1 MAKAWVL
8 HDVGDI
14 RYEDAEIPKPGT
26 GEVLLRVR
34 AAGICGSD
42 IPRIYD
48 TGAHRMPLIPGHE
61 FSAVVES
68 VGESVSGMWTGK
80 RVAVYPKIPCGKCG
94 ACLKGISDMCESY
107 DYVGSR
113 RDGAFAEYV
122 IAPAANLL
130 ELPDNVSFET
140 AAMLEPM
147 AVAANAV
154 RTGLGSAGQEEVGKM
169 SVSVCGLGT
178 IGMMVIML
186 LREMGCERI
195 YAIGN
200 KDTQK
205 SRVMSLGISEDCFCN
220 SRSENV
226 PAWVKDKS
234 GGGVDVYF
242 ECVGRNE
249 SGIYGL
255 QCVSPGGKIILVGNP
270 HSDMA
275 FSRNEYWEILRKQL
289 TLSGIWNSVFR
300 QSVPAGGAADDW
312 NYVLEKMGAGRI
324 TPERLISHRLKIK
337 ELEKGFRIM
346 RDTTEDYCKV
356 MMVQP

>member
-8 HDVGDI
+8 HDIGDI
-14 RYEDAEIPKPGT
+14 RYEDVEIPEPGT

-68 VGESVSGMWTGK
+68 VGESVSDTWTGK
-80 RVAVYPKIPCGKCG
+80 RVAVYPKIPCGKCS
-94 ACLKGISDMCESY
+94 ACLKGMSDMCGSY

-122 IAPAANLL
+122 TAPASNLL
-130 ELPDNVSFET
+130 ELPDNVSFEA

-154 RTGLGSAGQEEVGKM
+154 RTGMESAEEEVIENL
-169 SVSVCGLGT
+169 SVAVCGLGT

-186 LREMGCERI
+186 LREIGCKNI
-195 YAIGN
+195 YAVGN
-200 KDTQK
+200 RDTQK
-205 SRVMSLGISEDCFCN
+205 ARVLPMGIPEECFCN
-220 SRSENV
+220 SHSENV
-226 PAWVKDKS
+226 PSWIREKTD
-234 GGGVDVYF
+234 GGADVYF

-249 SGIYGL
+249 SITYGL
-255 QCVSPGGKIILVGNP
+255 RSVRPMGKIILVGNP

-300 QSVPAGGAADDW
+300 QSVPTEGKTDDW
-312 NYVLEKMGAGRI
+312 NYILGKLESGRLA
-324 TPERLISHRLKIK
+324 PESLISHRMEMG
-337 ELEKGFRIM
+337 ELENGFRIM
-346 RDTTEDYCKV
+346 RDKTEDYCKV
-356 MMVQP
+356 MMVHK